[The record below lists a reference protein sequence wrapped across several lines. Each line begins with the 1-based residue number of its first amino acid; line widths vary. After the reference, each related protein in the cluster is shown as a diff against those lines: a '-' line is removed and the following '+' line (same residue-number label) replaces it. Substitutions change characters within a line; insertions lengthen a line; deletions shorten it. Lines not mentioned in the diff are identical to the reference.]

1 MLINNELLLIKN
13 EKMKKNK
20 ITYLTVSE
28 ASKYLSLSESSIYKM
43 TSNRKIPFY
52 KPSGRKILFNKS
64 DLIVW
69 IEKSKVDPLEKQFE
83 ESLKKIT

>member
-1 MLINNELLLIKN
+1 
-13 EKMKKNK
+13 MKKNK

>member
-13 EKMKKNK
+13 EKMKKNE